1 MTDGETGTFTTFLV
15 WDEVTVEWTWF
26 DGEDWEA
33 DGFFD
38 IFVYRDGQDIT
49 YDIPKTHFKWIE
61 DEVKELTGYQPPT
74 YAKIQQAIS
83 VYNSHF

>member
-1 MTDGETGTFTTFLV
+1 MQDGETGTFTTFLV

-33 DGFFD
+33 EGFFD

-74 YAKIQQAIS
+74 HAKIQQAIS